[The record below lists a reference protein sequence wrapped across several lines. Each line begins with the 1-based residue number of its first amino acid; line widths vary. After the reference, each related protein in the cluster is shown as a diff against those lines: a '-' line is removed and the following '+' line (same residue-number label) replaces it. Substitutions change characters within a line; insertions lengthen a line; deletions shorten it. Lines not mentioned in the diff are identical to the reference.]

1 MHEVIF
7 LVRGHC
13 RNRPMIFL
21 RFSVAC
27 CCFFSDVMGWCVT
40 MVWGF
45 SDCDPPSPPN
55 TPFNIKNPT
64 QPNHPPYPQPPSSS
78 RRSRARKLRFAFVA
92 IHLGSLVGNRLHL
105 GRGVLYLRLAFGVIV
120 LHSLAASGANTG
132 ARQNQKETKKKEEEE
147 EERSIC

>member
-1 MHEVIF
+1 MT
-7 LVRGHC
+7 
-13 RNRPMIFL
+13 
-21 RFSVAC
+21 
-27 CCFFSDVMGWCVT
+27 VT
-40 MVWGF
+40 
-45 SDCDPPSPPN
+45 PPPHP
-55 TPFNIKNPT
+55 TPLLTSKT

-78 RRSRARKLRFAFVA
+78 RRSRARKLRFALVA